1 MRRVVVT
8 GLGAVSS
15 LGIGKEAHWETLV
28 SARSAT
34 KRIERFTSQRFP
46 VDVAAEIPETLLEH
60 ELNRFPRKQRKFFS
74 RATLFAMIG
83 SSLAFEDAGLQQ
95 GAIDPTRLGV
105 FLGTLFTSIDFYTF
119 LRWLGAA
126 ESSETVGMM
135 DLRKANSYCMS
146 SINPTDFSL
155 KTMPNLT
162 GGHVAIAHNAQG
174 ICRVIAD
181 GCTGGLQAIGQA
193 FLAVKEDQLDLVLC
207 GGAEAPLE
215 ELTFLTLCAWGFL
228 ANGNEEPYAACRP
241 FDKSRR
247 GIYGEILGFGAAA
260 GDVTFGHQ
268 SEVNGVAER
277 LSLSIRRALAEAGLE
292 KVHLIA
298 ANGDSTKSH
307 DLAETMAIKEVF
319 GWRAKEI
326 PISATKSMHG
336 HLVSASGALE
346 MITCFVSLERG
357 IIPPTVNLRDPDPLC
372 DLDYVPNV
380 PRPSQHMTTAL
391 VNAVGLFG
399 ESTSIVIRKA
409 A

>member
-1 MRRVVVT
+1 
-8 GLGAVSS
+8 
-15 LGIGKEAHWETLV
+15 
-28 SARSAT
+28 
-34 KRIERFTSQRFP
+34 
-46 VDVAAEIPETLLEH
+46 
-60 ELNRFPRKQRKFFS
+60 
-74 RATLFAMIG
+74 MIG
-83 SSLAFEDAGLQQ
+83 ASLAFEDAGLQQ

-105 FLGTLFTSIDFYTF
+105 FLGTLFTSIDFYAF

-162 GGHVAIAHNAQG
+162 GAHVAIAHNAQG

-228 ANGNEEPYAACRP
+228 ASGNEEPYAACRP

-247 GIYGEILGFGAAA
+247 GAVLGEGAGILVLEEYSHALKRGAKIYGEILGFGAAA
-260 GDVTFGHQ
+260 GDVTFGQQ
-268 SEVNGVAER
+268 SEVNGVAGR
-277 LSLSIRRALAEAGLE
+277 LGLSIRGALAEAGLE

-298 ANGDSTKSH
+298 ANGDSTKNH

-326 PISATKSMHG
+326 PISATKAMHG

-346 MITCFVSLERG
+346 MATCFISLERG
-357 IIPPTVNLRDPDPLC
+357 IILPTVNLRDPDPLC

-380 PRPSQHMTTAL
+380 PRPSPHMTTAL

-399 ESTSIVIRKA
+399 ESTSIVIRKTA
-409 A
+409 